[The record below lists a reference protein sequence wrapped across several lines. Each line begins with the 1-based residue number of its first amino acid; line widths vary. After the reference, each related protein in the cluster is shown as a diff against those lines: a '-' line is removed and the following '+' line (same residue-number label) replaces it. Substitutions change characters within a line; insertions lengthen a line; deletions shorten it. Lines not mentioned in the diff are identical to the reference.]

1 VGIGTNSGPLLAS
14 TTGPDGG
21 STSVNLGGA
30 TSGLG
35 GTGLG
40 NIDLGDLGLDGTDL
54 GGLLPGGGGNGGDGN
69 GATFNE
75 VRVAFAS
82 LGSGEQQQF
91 RIRCRAVLTSPQAF
105 DASLVAMCRMI
116 AKIGQT
122 P

>member
-40 NIDLGDLGLDGTDL
+40 NIDLGDLGI
-54 GGLLPGGGGNGGDGN
+54 GGGGNGGDGN

-75 VRVAFAS
+75 VRVAFGS